1 MGKTMWARP
10 SLHSLT
16 QPRKGLLKDTRI
28 GGIRNVKLEGGKVGD
43 LEVTEP
49 EPYLELGLE
58 LA

>member
-1 MGKTMWARP
+1 MWARP